1 METMSCGKL
10 NSIDDNL
17 LYILEND
24 IESKKEATSIVLLR
38 KIQQNVTDDEIYR
51 ELSKFGEI
59 TGIQVITK
67 KLYGYVEFK
76 VTFIANMHP

>member
-1 METMSCGKL
+1 METLPCTKL
-10 NSIDDNL
+10 NSFDDNL

-38 KIQQNVTDDEIYR
+38 KIQPNVPDEEIYHQ
-51 ELSKFGEI
+51 LSKFGEI
-59 TGIQVITK
+59 TGIQVITN

-76 VTFIANMHP
+76 VTFIENTFP

>member
-1 METMSCGKL
+1 METMSYGKL

-17 LYILEND
+17 FYILEND

-38 KIQQNVTDDEIYR
+38 KIQPNVTDDEIYR